1 MMSAG
6 DRGVKKSTVREIVA
20 PSVIG
25 LVYISKSLHID
36 IGVLFIQEDR
46 VWLRQ
51 QLDDR

>member
-6 DRGVKKSTVREIVA
+6 DRGAEKSTVGEIVA

-25 LVYISKSLHID
+25 LVYISISLHID

-46 VWLRQ
+46 VWRRQ
-51 QLDDR
+51 TVG